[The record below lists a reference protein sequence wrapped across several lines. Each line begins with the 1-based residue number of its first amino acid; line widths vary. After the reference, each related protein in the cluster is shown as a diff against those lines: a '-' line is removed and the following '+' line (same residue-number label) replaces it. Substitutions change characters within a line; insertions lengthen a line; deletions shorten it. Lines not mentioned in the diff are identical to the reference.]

1 VREVRRSWSE
11 EIVSC
16 LQTHLWPVHMCTS
29 PNRTSTSVAFA
40 AALVMANAH
49 ALLPSTALA
58 GCAGSVCRHTP
69 SAPATTESA
78 KAVAPDV
85 IDVFTHAPAGAKP

>member
-1 VREVRRSWSE
+1 MREVRRSWSE
-11 EIVSC
+11 KIVSC
-16 LQTHLWPVHMCTS
+16 LQTHLWPVHICTS
-29 PNRTSTSVAFA
+29 PNRTSTIVAFS
-40 AALVMANAH
+40 AALVTANAH

-69 SAPATTESA
+69 SAPATVESE